1 MKIVAINGSPRKN
14 GNTAQV
20 LEVVRREVE
29 AAGVEFQVFQPGA
42 KVHPCMACY
51 HCLNTGSLRCVQTD
65 DMVNDIIAACIE
77 ADGILLAAPVYHG
90 GISGNMKCVL
100 DRLMLAAGCGV
111 NQLHHKV
118 GGALCTLR
126 RSGGSHRGSLVATR
140 SLPACGGSSHGRS
153 LVATSGSFAAGC
165 GCLGRRSGL
174 GLRLRG
180 HQSLGL
186 RERGLRLSLLDRHLL
201 GAEISGNDDRAVVFA
216 VLESFVQLFLA
227 AHLRPGDGR
236 LLAALRSRRGRD
248 VLDQGVAHVH
258 IALRRLH
265 ALVERQNRERQPLH
279 LHVRHRVEHDGHDAC
294 RHDADEQRHYVLRFP
309 EFLEHREPPSECVAG
324 A

>member
-20 LEVVRREVE
+20 LEAVRREVE

-90 GISGNMKCVL
+90 GIAGNMKCVL

-111 NQLHHKV
+111 NQFHHKV

-126 RSGGSHRGSLVATR
+126 RSGGMETY
-140 SLPACGGSSHGRS
+140 
-153 LVATSGSFAAGC
+153 
-165 GCLGRRSGL
+165 
-174 GLRLRG
+174 
-180 HQSLGL
+180 QQ
-186 RERGLRLSLLDRHLL
+186 LL
-201 GAEISGNDDRAVVFA
+201 GTM
-216 VLESFVQLFLA
+216 
-227 AHLRPGDGR
+227 
-236 LLAALRSRRGRD
+236 
-248 VLDQGVAHVH
+248 
-258 IALRRLH
+258 
-265 ALVERQNRERQPLH
+265 
-279 LHVRHRVEHDGHDAC
+279 DAM
-294 RHDADEQRHYVLRFP
+294 
-309 EFLEHREPPSECVAG
+309 
-324 A
+324 

>member
-126 RSGGSHRGSLVATR
+126 RSGGMETY
-140 SLPACGGSSHGRS
+140 
-153 LVATSGSFAAGC
+153 
-165 GCLGRRSGL
+165 
-174 GLRLRG
+174 
-180 HQSLGL
+180 QQ
-186 RERGLRLSLLDRHLL
+186 LL
-201 GAEISGNDDRAVVFA
+201 GTMDAMEMVIVTSDYWGAVHGADPGEALKDDGGHGGGRPPGPGYGLDGEGAGGEQGPCAGEHAPSHDELHPVKRRVRLCGSGDWRKE
-216 VLESFVQLFLA
+216 ES
-227 AHLRPGDGR
+227 G
-236 LLAALRSRRGRD
+236 
-248 VLDQGVAHVH
+248 
-258 IALRRLH
+258 
-265 ALVERQNRERQPLH
+265 E
-279 LHVRHRVEHDGHDAC
+279 
-294 RHDADEQRHYVLRFP
+294 
-309 EFLEHREPPSECVAG
+309 
-324 A
+324 